1 MALRNAAWKIV
12 LAGGLLLVVE
22 YFAVHTE
29 INQNVVY
36 SALGKVSVLGI
47 LVGIHLNKPKERLG
61 WYFLAVAMAFFTV
74 GDDITTYYDV
84 VHRTL
89 PFPSLADASYLAGY
103 PFLFAGVVRLTGQK
117 GRPNSR
123 EDDADAAIVG
133 LGALAL
139 SWQFLMNSYVHDVT
153 LSTFGMLVNVAYPM
167 MDVVLVFIVFRALL
181 SGRAR
186 FFYQRLL
193 AASMVVVMAGD
204 FTYDV
209 LALHNA
215 YRTGNFVDGY
225 FLVQYVLLGATALHP
240 SVAFTGAGPR
250 EARTRVGADMSRVP
264 VVVLAGF
271 VPPGILLVASAVGA
285 SVNVLAISS
294 LSVAAFLVICLRL
307 VWLLQR
313 LTAQAE
319 QITSNLAEMASL
331 EERFRLAFED
341 NMAPMVFTDFDDR
354 IITANDA
361 FCEMLGYQRE
371 ELVGKNSVPFTYPE
385 DIGITEASHRRIDR
399 GEVDQA
405 RYTKRYV
412 RKDGR
417 VITVEVFRSIARNP
431 DGTAL
436 YNVISER
443 EITEERELTE
453 QLSHLALHDTLTGL
467 ANRALFL
474 DRLEQAHS
482 RLVREGGMCAVL
494 LLDLDDFKGVNDSFG
509 HVAGDEML
517 LAVARRLERVA
528 RTSDTL
534 SRFGGDEFLYLAEGL
549 RTPHDAEAAASR
561 LLAALAKPFYITG
574 TRVEQRASIGV
585 VVADGSRADH
595 LELIQ
600 DADVALYEAKRTG
613 KGSFVVF
620 SPDMKQQ
627 AASQFTLAQELRQ
640 ALKNGELAM
649 HFQPIIDLVSVEVV
663 GFESLMR
670 WHHRDRGWVPPNVF
684 IPIAE
689 QSGLILELG
698 AFALEQAIW
707 AANSWACAAGGS
719 SRPYVTVNLSA
730 RQFHDPDLVSTVEDL
745 LARSGLARER
755 LILEITESATL
766 LNVSE
771 TMSVLEHLNRLGIN
785 FALDDFGTGYSSL
798 SYLALLQ
805 PRIIKVDKSFV
816 SPSVESVRNQALLE
830 AIVALG
836 HRLNMTMLAEGVET
850 TAQLERLRGVGCELG
865 QGFLWSAAVA
875 EGEVAELLARPVA
888 EWPRV
893 DLDRS

>member
-1 MALRNAAWKIV
+1 MNLRLTAWKFV
-12 LAGGLLLVVE
+12 LASGLLLVVE
-22 YFAVHTE
+22 YFAVPTMT
-29 INQNVVY
+29 NQNVVY
-36 SALGKVSVLGI
+36 SLLGKASVVCI
-47 LVGIHLNKPKERLG
+47 LVGVHLNRPKERLG
-61 WYFLAVAMAFFTV
+61 WYFLALAMAFYTV
-74 GDDITTYYDV
+74 GDDITTYYSV

-89 PFPSLADASYLAGY
+89 PFPSLADASYLIGY
-103 PFLFAGVVRLTGQK
+103 PFLFAGVIRLTGQT
-117 GRPNSR
+117 GRQTSR

-133 LGALAL
+133 LGALAI

-167 MDVVLVFIVFRALL
+167 MDIALVFIIFRALL
-181 SGRAR
+181 SGRAQ

-193 AASMVVVMAGD
+193 GAAMVVVLVGD

-209 LALHNA
+209 LALHMA
-215 YRTGNFVDGY
+215 YHTGSFVDAF

-240 SVAFTGAGPR
+240 SAALAGSAPRVAR
-250 EARTRVGADMSRVP
+250 ERVGADLARVP
-264 VVVLAGF
+264 LVVLAGF
-271 VPPGILLVASAVGA
+271 IPPGILLVASAVGA
-285 SVNVLAISS
+285 SVNVLALSS
-294 LSVAAFLVICLRL
+294 LCVATFLVICLRL
-307 VWLLQR
+307 LWLLQR
-313 LTAQAE
+313 LTAQSV
-319 QITSNLAEMASL
+319 QITTNLAEMRSL

-341 NMAPMVFTDFDDR
+341 NMAPMIFTDFDDR
-354 IITANDA
+354 IIAANDA
-361 FCEMLGYQRE
+361 FCEMIGYGLNE
-371 ELVGKNSVPFTYPE
+371 VLGKNSVPFTYPE
-385 DIGITEASHRRIDR
+385 DVGITEDSHRRIES

-417 VITVEVFRSIARNP
+417 VITVEVSRAVARNP

-443 EITEERELTE
+443 EVTEERELTE
-453 QLSHLALHDTLTGL
+453 QLSHLALHDSLTGL
-467 ANRALFL
+467 ANRALLL
-474 DRLEQAHS
+474 DRLEQAYA
-482 RLVREGGMCAVL
+482 RIAREGGLFAAL

-509 HVAGDEML
+509 HVVGDEL
-517 LAVARRLERVA
+517 LIAVARRLERVA
-528 RTSDTL
+528 RSTDTL

-549 RTPHDAEAAASR
+549 HTPHDAETAATR
-561 LLAALAKPFYITG
+561 LIDALAKPFYVTG
-574 TRVEQRASIGV
+574 TRVEQHASIGV
-585 VVADGSRADH
+585 VIADGSRADH
-595 LELIQ
+595 TELIQ
-600 DADVALYEAKRTG
+600 DADVALYEAKREA

-620 SPDMKQQ
+620 SSDMKKQ

-640 ALKNGELAM
+640 ALKNGELTM
-649 HFQPIIDLVSVEVV
+649 HYQPIVDLASVEVV
-663 GFESLMR
+663 GYEALMR
-670 WHHRDRGWVPPNVF
+670 WHRGDRGWVPPSVF

-698 AFALEQAIW
+698 AFALEQAIG
-707 AANSWACAAGGS
+707 AAHSWSPVLGGAR
-719 SRPYVTVNLSA
+719 RPFVTINLSA
-730 RQFHDPDLVSTVEDL
+730 RQFHDADLVSRIEDL

-755 LILEITESATL
+755 LILEVTESATL

-771 TMSVLEHLNRLGIN
+771 TMIVLEQLNRLGVH

-816 SPSVESVRNQALLE
+816 SPTVDSGRNQALLE

-850 TAQLERLRGVGCELG
+850 LDQLEHLREVGCELG

-875 EGEVAELLARPVA
+875 EGEVAEMLRRPVEA
-888 EWPRV
+888 WPRV
-893 DLDRS
+893 EFDRP